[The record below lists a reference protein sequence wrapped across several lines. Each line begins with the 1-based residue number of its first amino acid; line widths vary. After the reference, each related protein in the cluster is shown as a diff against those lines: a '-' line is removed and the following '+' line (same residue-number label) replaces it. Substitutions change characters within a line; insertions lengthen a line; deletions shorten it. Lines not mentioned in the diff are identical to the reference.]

1 MVDIFFL
8 GGGRFL
14 VGSELYEIGGMCSP
28 FPRSKRFAGCKVEA
42 DVLFVTQC

>member
-1 MVDIFFL
+1 MVDIFFV

-28 FPRSKRFAGCKVEA
+28 FPGE
-42 DVLFVTQC
+42 